1 MRACVSAFT
10 ILLILSCGG
19 DEDHHGS
26 PTGPSSGEAKATS
39 IDMSHS
45 TVTLSGAGKTT
56 QLQASVKDQHG
67 GNYGASDSV
76 SWSSSANAV
85 ATVSSKGLVTSVS
98 GGTATITATLGSL
111 TGSVAVTVEDVSIQ
125 SLADNLMNHIPS
137 WTELKPLTD
146 AAVRLPYPSYQKRAL
161 SGSDEIQPADGNY
174 TREALENW
182 DYLWST
188 YGPNISPAFTSV
200 VPPFVLPGGGD
211 LTYPLP
217 PTILD
222 EKLRSI
228 TTMYLREKSLG
239 RPTTFINF
247 WPPDWDWDQFS
258 SESTFHQWIDTQFL
272 PNKIEE
278 AKAAERMKVEYYV
291 AWPLEF
297 ELFIKKH
304 GGLGDGGFLDAMT
317 DTEILTLATDLKN
330 KIRDEIKKHFHGK
343 LVAHI
348 YTNYYWVPATW
359 EAQLTFEGY
368 DEIWA
373 AIFPQG
379 DVALTAD
386 YVDAQIAAYT
396 NIVRNSGNIPWAANE
411 ISIFEKSFPDADLSA
426 IEKELLETVFTKL
439 ENASPAPIGIAPAIY
454 PLSTQAAKDYVISYF
469 SSR

>member
-1 MRACVSAFT
+1 
-10 ILLILSCGG
+10 
-19 DEDHHGS
+19 
-26 PTGPSSGEAKATS
+26 
-39 IDMSHS
+39 
-45 TVTLSGAGKTT
+45 
-56 QLQASVKDQHG
+56 
-67 GNYGASDSV
+67 
-76 SWSSSANAV
+76 
-85 ATVSSKGLVTSVS
+85 
-98 GGTATITATLGSL
+98 
-111 TGSVAVTVEDVSIQ
+111 
-125 SLADNLMNHIPS
+125 MNHIPS

>member
-19 DEDHHGS
+19 EEGHHGS
-26 PTGPSSGEAKATS
+26 PTGPSAGEAKPTS
-39 IDMSHS
+39 IDISHS

-56 QLQASVKDQHG
+56 QLQASVKDQYG

-85 ATVSSKGLVTSVS
+85 ATVSSKGLITSVS

-111 TGSVAVTVEDVSIQ
+111 TGSVAVTVIDVSIQ

-137 WTELKPLTD
+137 WAELKPLTD

-174 TREALENW
+174 TREALEVW
-182 DYLWST
+182 DDIWST
-188 YGPNISPAFTSV
+188 YGPNISPAFSSV

-217 PTILD
+217 PAILD

-228 TTMYLREKSLG
+228 TTLYLREKSLG
-239 RPTTFINF
+239 RPTTLINF
-247 WPPDWDWDQFS
+247 WPPNWDPPPFS

-278 AKAAERMKVEYYV
+278 AKAAERMKIEYYV

-297 ELFIKKH
+297 ELFIKDQ

-317 DTEILTLATDLKN
+317 DAEILTLATDLKN

-396 NIVRNSGNIPWAANE
+396 NIVKNSGNIPWVANE
-411 ISIFEKSFPDADLSA
+411 ISIFEKSFPDTNLNA

-439 ENASPAPIGIAPAIY
+439 ENASPAPIGIAPAIF